1 MQIQQLRYFVAVA
14 EVRHFTRA
22 ASALGVA
29 QPSLSKQV
37 TALERTLG
45 APLFSRA
52 RGNIALTPAGEV
64 LLPLAQRI
72 LADVDT
78 AQREVQDLTGLR
90 RGRVRIGAT
99 PSLLSSLAA
108 VALARFHQAF
118 PRIELSVTQG
128 GSRDLV
134 GSLAL
139 GQLDLAVIV
148 LPLQVGDPALETL
161 PLLREELMVAA
172 PSADPPRLRGGRV
185 HITDLK
191 NRPLVMF
198 RQGYD
203 LRETTL
209 AAWRQAGVE
218 PLFAIEGGEMDAVLR
233 FVEAGIG
240 LAVLPSVVLP
250 GRPGITSFPIA
261 QPGLQRTIALARRKD
276 VRSTRA
282 AWAFRE
288 TLLTHIRGEVASAS
302 LPPGVRSL
310 LA

>member
-1 MQIQQLRYFVAVA
+1 M
-14 EVRHFTRA
+14 
-22 ASALGVA
+22 S
-29 QPSLSKQV
+29 
-37 TALERTLG
+37 
-45 APLFSRA
+45 LFSRA
-52 RGNIALTPAGEV
+52 RGNITLTPPGEV

-99 PSLLSSLAA
+99 PSLLSSLVA

-148 LPLQVGDPALETL
+148 VPLQVGDPALETL

-172 PSADPPRLRGGRV
+172 PSADPPQLRGGRV

-191 NRPLVMF
+191 NRPSLCSGRVTTCGKRPWRHGG
-198 RQGYD
+198 RQVWNRSSPSKAG
-203 LRETTL
+203 RWTRCCGSSRR
-209 AAWRQAGVE
+209 ASAWR
-218 PLFAIEGGEMDAVLR
+218 
-233 FVEAGIG
+233 
-240 LAVLPSVVLP
+240 
-250 GRPGITSFPIA
+250 
-261 QPGLQRTIALARRKD
+261 
-276 VRSTRA
+276 
-282 AWAFRE
+282 
-288 TLLTHIRGEVASAS
+288 
-302 LPPGVRSL
+302 
-310 LA
+310 

>member
-1 MQIQQLRYFVAVA
+1 MQIQQLRCFVAVA

-22 ASALGVA
+22 ASALRVA

-37 TALERTLG
+37 TALERDLG
-45 APLFSRA
+45 VSLFSRV
-52 RGNIALTPAGEV
+52 RGNITLTPPGEV

-99 PSLLSSLAA
+99 PSLLSSLVA

-161 PLLREELMVAA
+161 PLSQEIGRASCRE
-172 PSADPPRLRGGRV
+172 RV
-185 HITDLK
+185 
-191 NRPLVMF
+191 
-198 RQGYD
+198 
-203 LRETTL
+203 
-209 AAWRQAGVE
+209 
-218 PLFAIEGGEMDAVLR
+218 
-233 FVEAGIG
+233 
-240 LAVLPSVVLP
+240 
-250 GRPGITSFPIA
+250 
-261 QPGLQRTIALARRKD
+261 
-276 VRSTRA
+276 
-282 AWAFRE
+282 
-288 TLLTHIRGEVASAS
+288 
-302 LPPGVRSL
+302 
-310 LA
+310 

>member
-37 TALERTLG
+37 TALERDLG
-45 APLFSRA
+45 VSLFSRA
-52 RGNIALTPAGEV
+52 RGNVTLTPPGEA

-99 PSLLSSLAA
+99 PSLLSSLVA

-134 GSLAL
+134 GSLAQ

-161 PLLREELMVAA
+161 PLLREELMIAA
-172 PSADPPRLRGGRV
+172 PSADPPQLRGGRV
-185 HITDLK
+185 HIADLK
-191 NRPLVMF
+191 NRSLVMF

-240 LAVLPSVVLP
+240 LAVVPSVVLP
-250 GRPGITSFPIA
+250 GRPGIAAFPMA
-261 QPGLQRTIALARRKD
+261 QPGLQRTIALALRKD

-288 TLLTHIRGEVASAS
+288 TLLTHIRGEAASAS

>member
-1 MQIQQLRYFVAVA
+1 VRGCEGTVTRRGAGRGRAVDA
-14 EVRHFTRA
+14 GRA
-22 ASALGVA
+22 V
-29 QPSLSKQV
+29 KQV
-37 TALERTLG
+37 TALERDLG
-45 APLFSRA
+45 VSLFSRA
-52 RGNIALTPAGEV
+52 RGNITLTPPGEA

-99 PSLLSSLAA
+99 PSLLSSLVA

-172 PSADPPRLRGGRV
+172 PSADPPQLRGGRV
-185 HITDLK
+185 HITDLR

-209 AAWRQAGVE
+209 AAWRQADVE

-240 LAVLPSVVLP
+240 LAVVPSVVLP
-250 GRPGITSFPIA
+250 GRPGIAAFPIA

-288 TLLTHIRGEVASAS
+288 TLLTHIRGEAASAS

>member
-37 TALERTLG
+37 TALERDLG
-45 APLFSRA
+45 VSLFSRA
-52 RGNIALTPAGEV
+52 RGNITLTPPGEA

-99 PSLLSSLAA
+99 PSLLSSLVA

-134 GSLAL
+134 GSLAQ

-161 PLLREELMVAA
+161 PLLREELMIAA
-172 PSADPPRLRGGRV
+172 PSADPPQLRGGRV
-185 HITDLK
+185 HIADLK
-191 NRPLVMF
+191 NRSLVMF

-240 LAVLPSVVLP
+240 LAVVPSVVLP
-250 GRPGITSFPIA
+250 GRPGIAAFPMA
-261 QPGLQRTIALARRKD
+261 QPGLQRTIALALRKD

-288 TLLTHIRGEVASAS
+288 TLLTHIRGEAASAS

>member
-1 MQIQQLRYFVAVA
+1 VQIQQLRCFVAVA

-37 TALERTLG
+37 TALERDLG
-45 APLFSRA
+45 VSLFSRA
-52 RGNIALTPAGEV
+52 RGNITLTPPGEV

-90 RGRVRIGAT
+90 RGRGRIGAT
-99 PSLLSSLAA
+99 PSLLSSLVA

-134 GSLAL
+134 GSLAP

-172 PSADPPRLRGGRV
+172 PSADPPQLRGGRV

-240 LAVLPSVVLP
+240 LAVVLP
-250 GRPGITSFPIA
+250 GRPGIAAFPIA
-261 QPGLQRTIALARRKD
+261 QPGFQRTIALARRKD

-288 TLLTHIRGEVASAS
+288 TLLTHIRGEAASAS